1 MAKDSIES
9 QVSLLTK
16 CYPYGTLPPEIDD
29 EGNIEYKVICRIY
42 CGYFFYEI
50 NKKIDLT
57 YCLFETAQIGESFTG
72 AFRTPYNTNE
82 MEVNLI
88 AITIL

>member
-1 MAKDSIES
+1 MAKDSIEF

-29 EGNIEYKVICRIY
+29 EGNIEYKVICRILWL
-42 CGYFFYEI
+42 FFYEI
-50 NKKIDLT
+50 NKKIDLI

-72 AFRTPYNTNE
+72 AFRAPYNTNE